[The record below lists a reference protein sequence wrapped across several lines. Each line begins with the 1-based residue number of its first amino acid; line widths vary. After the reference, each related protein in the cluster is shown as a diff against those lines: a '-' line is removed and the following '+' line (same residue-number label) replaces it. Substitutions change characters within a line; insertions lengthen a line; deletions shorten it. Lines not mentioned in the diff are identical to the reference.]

1 MNRIRSYRWFVAILF
16 ALTFTLFYGHTLA
29 FGTTILTNKDG
40 RSIEVN
46 ILGISENEV
55 SVRMNDGREFNI
67 LFETLID
74 ENVAKLKESH
84 LEESDAS
91 SDLIDGIKK
100 LNEFKECANY
110 GDARCQFYLG
120 VIYDEGEI
128 GVPEDNTEAVKWYR
142 KAAEQGYL
150 VAQLA
155 LGVIY
160 DYGEVGIPE
169 DNTEAVKWYR
179 KAAEQGDLGA
189 QLALALTYDEG
200 EIGVSED
207 NKEAVKWY
215 RKAAEQGSAQAQYNL
230 GLMHYD
236 GEGVRSDNT
245 EAFKWY
251 SKAAEQGLAEAQY
264 NLGLMYYTGEGLRQD
279 YVMTHMWFSLAAE
292 QELEIAQKS
301 KAIIT
306 KKMTKEQIA
315 EAQKLSR
322 EWMAKH
328 SEKNK

>member
-142 KAAEQGYL
+142 KAAEQG
-150 VAQLA
+150 
-155 LGVIY
+155 
-160 DYGEVGIPE
+160 
-169 DNTEAVKWYR
+169 
-179 KAAEQGDLGA
+179 DLGA

-264 NLGLMYYTGEGLRQD
+264 NLGLMYASSRGIPKNNAEAVKWYRKAAEQGYAAAQYNLGLMYYTGEGLRQD

-315 EAQKLSR
+315 EAQNLSR

-328 SEKNK
+328 SERNK

>member
-84 LEESDAS
+84 IEESDAS

-128 GVPEDNTEAVKWYR
+128 GV
-142 KAAEQGYL
+142 
-150 VAQLA
+150 
-155 LGVIY
+155 
-160 DYGEVGIPE
+160 PE

>member
-142 KAAEQGYL
+142 KAAEQGN
-150 VAQLA
+150 
-155 LGVIY
+155 
-160 DYGEVGIPE
+160 P
-169 DNTEAVKWYR
+169 
-179 KAAEQGDLGA
+179 
-189 QLALALTYDEG
+189 
-200 EIGVSED
+200 
-207 NKEAVKWY
+207 
-215 RKAAEQGSAQAQYNL
+215 
-230 GLMHYD
+230 
-236 GEGVRSDNT
+236 
-245 EAFKWY
+245 
-251 SKAAEQGLAEAQY
+251 EAQ
-264 NLGLMYYTGEGLRQD
+264 
-279 YVMTHMWFSLAAE
+279 
-292 QELEIAQKS
+292 
-301 KAIIT
+301 
-306 KKMTKEQIA
+306 
-315 EAQKLSR
+315 
-322 EWMAKH
+322 
-328 SEKNK
+328 

>member
-1 MNRIRSYRWFVAILF
+1 MNRIHSYRWTVAILF
-16 ALTFTLFYGHTLA
+16 ALTFTLFNGHALA
-29 FGTTILTNKDG
+29 IGTTILTNKDG

-84 LEESDAS
+84 LEESDS
-91 SDLIDGIKK
+91 SGDLIDGIKK
-100 LNEFKECANY
+100 LNEFKECANH

-150 VAQLA
+150 GAQLA
-155 LGVIY
+155 LAVIF

-169 DNTEAVKWYR
+169 DNT
-179 KAAEQGDLGA
+179 
-189 QLALALTYDEG
+189 
-200 EIGVSED
+200 
-207 NKEAVKWY
+207 EAVKWY

-251 SKAAEQGLAEAQY
+251 GKAAEQGCAAAQY

-301 KAIIT
+301 KAIII

-315 EAQKLSR
+315 EAQKMSR